1 MVTETTTDDDAQGS
15 QLPDFNF
22 ANPSCHGDVAAAQR
36 VAVAYP
42 SCSYVEVW
50 GRALIC
56 QFKDAERRIDTDALG
71 SEWQIDGFQHNDEIG
86 TTTVTF
92 RHKEDY

>member
-1 MVTETTTDDDAQGS
+1 MVTETTTDDDAQAGHF
-15 QLPDFNF
+15 PEFNL
-22 ANPSCHGDVAAAQR
+22 ANPSCDGDVAA
-36 VAVAYP
+36 AYP

-56 QFKDAERRIDTDALG
+56 QFKDAERRIDADSLG
-71 SEWQIDGFQHNDEIG
+71 SEWQIDGFQHNSEIS